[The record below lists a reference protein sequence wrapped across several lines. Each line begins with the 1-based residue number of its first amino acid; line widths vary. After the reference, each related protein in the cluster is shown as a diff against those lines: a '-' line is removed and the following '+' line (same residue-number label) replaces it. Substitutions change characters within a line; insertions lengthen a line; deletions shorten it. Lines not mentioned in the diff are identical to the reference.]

1 MSDLDGTKFALRGEF
16 GFAFSNAAHR
26 EEAEMTGDEDMN
38 DSFESGVGAMEQ
50 REQERTENMLL
61 ETEFKLFEEHYT
73 YEEELIRQKAANAR
87 KGNEENY
94 RYYSMGYSAN
104 VDQVDDL
111 EISLWQSRFPHLHAV
126 GLGEEPHQEQE
137 GFSCPSKVDS
147 DSNNSES
154 GDDAHLDL
162 CIIGTKA
169 AIFESCGIC
178 EETGAEII
186 VEDGCLEEIIA
197 IHREFV

>member
-1 MSDLDGTKFALRGEF
+1 MSDSDGTKFALRGEF
-16 GFAFSNAAHR
+16 GFAFSNAGHC
-26 EEAEMTGDEDMN
+26 EADVSDEEDMN
-38 DSFESGVGAMEQ
+38 ASFESGFGAMEQ

-73 YEEELIRQKAANAR
+73 YEEELMRQKAANAR

-111 EISLWQSRFPHLHAV
+111 EISLWQSRFPYLHAV
-126 GLGEEPHQEQE
+126 GLGEEPRQEQE

-147 DSNNSES
+147 DSNNSEG

-169 AIFESCGIC
+169 VIFESCGIC
-178 EETGAEII
+178 EETTGAEIF

-197 IHREFV
+197 IHREFI